1 VREEDAMP
9 RRKVKGKKGDGARE
23 NRKFPRRPIEI
34 PVLYT
39 IFENTTTHGGE
50 TGNISEG
57 GLLLFLKE
65 VLLEGM
71 RLKVE
76 IFPPEFFGLQPI
88 RGVTQIVWKPT
99 HKGEE
104 WDEYFRHG
112 LEFIEMDGW
121 NSRNL
126 KRLLRY
132 IEG

>member
-1 VREEDAMP
+1 MP
-9 RRKVKGKKGDGARE
+9 RRKAKGKKGDVARE

-39 IFENTTTHGGE
+39 SFENTTTHGGE
-50 TGNISEG
+50 TGNISEA
-57 GLLLFLKE
+57 GLLLYLKE

-76 IFPPEFFGLQPI
+76 IFPPEFFGLKPI
-88 RGVTQIVWKPT
+88 RAVTQIVWNPAQ
-99 HKGEE
+99 KGEG
-104 WDEYFRHG
+104 WDEYFQHG
-112 LEFIEMDGW
+112 LEFIEMDGG
-121 NSRNL
+121 NSRKL